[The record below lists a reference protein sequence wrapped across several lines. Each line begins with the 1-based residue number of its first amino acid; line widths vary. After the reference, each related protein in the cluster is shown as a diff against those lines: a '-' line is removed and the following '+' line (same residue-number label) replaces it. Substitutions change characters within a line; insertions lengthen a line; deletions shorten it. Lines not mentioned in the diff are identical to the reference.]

1 MSVQGQHCP
10 FLNRA
15 DPRCAAN
22 FSLERLDHAFEY
34 CFDRYQACPVY
45 LELLVERRV
54 RLASEL
60 AGAEMAPHA
69 ISDHAK
75 PLVQVSISTRLRE
88 LARRI
93 VGSAGSGAGSPKSR
107 SDDLR
112 R

>member
-45 LELLVERRV
+45 LDLLVERRV
-54 RLASEL
+54 RRASD
-60 AGAEMAPHA
+60 AADAQP
-69 ISDHAK
+69 SQPPNQHAK

-93 VGSAGSGAGSPKSR
+93 VGSAGSPPKAR
-107 SDDLR
+107 DDSFR